1 MSKVKHERELRKLWQ
16 VSHQQL
22 HTEEEKAL
30 NIAKGD
36 INRRLDEM
44 NELRKQI
51 TNERG
56 EFLQRSVYDREHG
69 MLRES
74 TDLRLKILETGKAN
88 LEGRLWAIGAIIS
101 VLLVAL
107 ELVMNYFSKS
117 HG

>member
-1 MSKVKHERELRKLWQ
+1 MSKVKHERELRECWQEGHDKL
-16 VSHQQL
+16 HAA
-22 HTEEEKAL
+22 EAEAL
-30 NIAKGD
+30 EIAKGD

-51 TNERG
+51 TSERG
-56 EFLQRSVYDREHG
+56 EFLQRSVYDREHSL
-69 MLRES
+69 LRDS
-74 TDLRLKILETGKAN
+74 SDARLKVLETGKAN

-107 ELVMNYFSKS
+107 ELVMNYFSK